1 MIIIAR
7 YEKETY
13 RKVVIESFKRKGIKY
28 FLFRL
33 THIGSKI
40 TILKRNI

>member
-7 YEKETY
+7 YEKNTY
-13 RKVVIESFKRKGIKY
+13 RKVIVETFKRKGIKY

-33 THIGSKI
+33 RHIGSRI
-40 TILKRNI
+40 TVFKREL

>member
-13 RKVVIESFKRKGIKY
+13 RKVIIETFKRKGIKY
-28 FLFRL
+28 LLFRIR
-33 THIGSKI
+33 HIGSKI
-40 TILKRNI
+40 TILKRDI